1 MSHLHDLA
9 QAFKA
14 LSHPNRLQIY
24 VELLQLREKVVASGT
39 EKECSCGLT
48 DFMSKLNIGAP
59 TVSHHIKELV
69 NAKLIRIERQGKFM
83 TCYLN
88 NDMRAQLEAF
98 FAQQK

>member
-24 VELLQLREKVVASGT
+24 VELLQLREKVVATGT
-39 EKECSCGLT
+39 EKECSCALT

-69 NAKLIRIERQGKFM
+69 NANWKHFWHSRSNVGWGGGAHDCALI
-83 TCYLN
+83 YY
-88 NDMRAQLEAF
+88 
-98 FAQQK
+98 